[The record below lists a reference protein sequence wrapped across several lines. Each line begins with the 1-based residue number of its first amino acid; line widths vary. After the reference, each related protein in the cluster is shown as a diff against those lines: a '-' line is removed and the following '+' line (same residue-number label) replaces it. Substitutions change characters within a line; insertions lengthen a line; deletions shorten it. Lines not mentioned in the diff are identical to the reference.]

1 MKLGIDM
8 PRKQADAVFSI
19 VLERESQT
27 KKWGT
32 QHHPPETWLTILT
45 EEIGEAAQE
54 VLTQR
59 FGEAA
64 KGHGDLREELVHAAA
79 VIVAWIEDIDS

>member
-1 MKLGIDM
+1 MSFARAQATKEVVEDVAIE
-8 PRKQADAVFSI
+8 RKRQ
-19 VLERESQT
+19 EE
-27 KKWGT
+27 KWGT